1 MKAKF
6 TTEIQSFIADPR
18 LSKYHTLDVQIGG
31 ETFRAWMKED
41 DRLDWPTEAVMG
53 KLISDI
59 LGEIRGRIEKDI
71 GRV

>member
-18 LSKYHTLDVQIGG
+18 LSKHHTLDVQIGG
-31 ETFRAWMKED
+31 ETFRVWMKED
-41 DRLDWPTEAVMG
+41 EVLKWPTEAVMG
-53 KLISDI
+53 KLINDV
-59 LGEIRGRIEKDI
+59 LCEIRGRIEKDI